1 MILADDPRNRTTRMM
16 KISSL
21 TALGKSTANSPM
33 ANYYTTFAAM
43 EKMKMEK
50 PS

>member
-1 MILADDPRNRTTRMM
+1 MM

-21 TALGKSTANSPM
+21 KALGKPTANNPM

-43 EKMKMEK
+43 EKMKVEK